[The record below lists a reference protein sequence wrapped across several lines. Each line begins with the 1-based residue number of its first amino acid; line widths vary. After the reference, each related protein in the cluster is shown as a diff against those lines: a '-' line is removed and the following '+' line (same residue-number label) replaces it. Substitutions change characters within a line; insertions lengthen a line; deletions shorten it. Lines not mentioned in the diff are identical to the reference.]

1 MQAGPLRAGSGGV
14 PGRAGASLGVM
25 SAGEHYLRGDLEALR
40 RDGWVTARW
49 AAAGQAA
56 GWRAGMRRACRA
68 AGLRVRTGASEDGT
82 RAWAVHVDHVVTAA
96 ETDAVNRAIEAALA
110 GEPQPAP
117 FHVLV
122 RREQRRMLRVVPQP
136 DSGRCG

>member
-1 MQAGPLRAGSGGV
+1 VRAGPFRAGSGGV
-14 PGRAGASLGVM
+14 PCRAGVNLGVM
-25 SAGEHYLRGDLEALR
+25 GAGEHYLRGDLEVLR
-40 RDGWVTARW
+40 RDGWVTASW

-96 ETDAVNRAIEAALA
+96 ETEAVNRAIEASLA

-122 RREQRRMLRVVPQP
+122 RREQRKMLRAVPRP
-136 DSGRCG
+136 DPGEP